1 MVNKDLVRL
10 PLPRSH
16 LVYAQVGL
24 QRSVCDSSY
33 CKKEKKVSKNFPFL
47 MLSYCPQC
55 SVNVRLY
62 CDKEKQTPFVIFI
75 INAIQISFCAAGEQ
89 NSWQQK
95 YFISDTF
102 LVKFQVLNIA
112 CLKKYVIT
120 RTEIFSETQLFC
132 VLSIM
137 DSGIPVT

>member
-75 INAIQISFCAAGEQ
+75 INAIQISFCAAGEHLLA
-89 NSWQQK
+89 SLLTF
-95 YFISDTF
+95 YFISIKSYFEKKINPMRNRKLFQKLKELIGLCSLYNFQLLVCDT
-102 LVKFQVLNIA
+102 
-112 CLKKYVIT
+112 
-120 RTEIFSETQLFC
+120 
-132 VLSIM
+132 
-137 DSGIPVT
+137 

>member
-75 INAIQISFCAAGEQ
+75 INAIQISFCAAGEHLLA
-89 NSWQQK
+89 SLLTF
-95 YFISDTF
+95 YFISIKSYF
-102 LVKFQVLNIA
+102 E
-112 CLKKYVIT
+112 KKNQSHEKQEIIPKVERAH
-120 RTEIFSETQLFC
+120 RTLQSVQFSASC
-132 VLSIM
+132 V
-137 DSGIPVT
+137 